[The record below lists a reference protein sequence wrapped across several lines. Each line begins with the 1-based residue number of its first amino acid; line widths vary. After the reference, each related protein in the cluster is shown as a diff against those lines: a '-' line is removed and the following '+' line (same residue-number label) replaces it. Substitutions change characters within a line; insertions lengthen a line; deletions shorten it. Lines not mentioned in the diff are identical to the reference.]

1 MEVEYALVTSTA
13 LPSKVRESDNF
24 LEVDEKQW
32 LDLVEYSK
40 KLEAENS
47 SEKVMVLIV
56 AQGTPEQQEEEKR
69 RMEEEENRLAQLEA
83 KEQEA
88 ERERLIQQEL
98 QEKKQREDARLRA
111 RSREIMNALYGR

>member
-56 AQGTPEQQEEEKR
+56 AQGTPEQQEEER
-69 RMEEEENRLAQLEA
+69 RKIEEEEKKLAKLEA

-88 ERERLIQQEL
+88 EREKLIQQEL